1 MGVTLDAPWAGQTF
15 TPPTPLD
22 IATIESAIAAQ
33 LRAQLGSVEVV
44 QFPDKP
50 AAYRLAHRIGAALVA
65 WRGATYG
72 APADT
77 AAIVQTRRLEFEI
90 TLMVRD
96 LGWSF
101 GADPSGPSPGAHAL
115 LEAIRATLTGFRV
128 PGCRKMYPLREKFLG
143 RDAQGA
149 AWAWSCLY
157 ALDTMAVEASTAD
170 NFPLFAKGN
179 ALEEA
184 GETTAAAPPASFTF
198 NAQDQIR
205 LPIGNLSGVS
215 VASADGGAAYVGGV
229 DYSVDTVNGIIT
241 RISGGAIPAGASV
254 VVGYNYADTVTAIA
268 GGSPYPTSPTN

>member
-1 MGVTLDAPWAGQTF
+1 MGVTLDSPWAGQSF
-15 TPPTPLD
+15 APPTPLD
-22 IATIESAIAAQ
+22 IATIESAIAAR
-33 LRAQLGSVEVV
+33 LRAQLSSVEVV

-65 WRGATYG
+65 WRGTTYG
-72 APADT
+72 ELDDT

-101 GADPSGPSPGAHAL
+101 GADPSGPSPGAYAL

-143 RDAQGA
+143 RDAQGG
-149 AWAWSCLY
+149 AWSWSCLY
-157 ALDTMAVEASTAD
+157 ALETMALEASTTD
-170 NFPLFAKGN
+170 NFPLFIKGN

-184 GETTAAAPPASFTF
+184 GQTTAAAPPASYTF

-205 LPIGNLSGVS
+205 LPVGNLSGLS
-215 VASADGGAAYVGGV
+215 VAPSGGSASYVAGV
-229 DYSVDTVNGIIT
+229 DYSVDSVNGIIT
-241 RISGGAIPAGASV
+241 RLSGGAIPAGASV